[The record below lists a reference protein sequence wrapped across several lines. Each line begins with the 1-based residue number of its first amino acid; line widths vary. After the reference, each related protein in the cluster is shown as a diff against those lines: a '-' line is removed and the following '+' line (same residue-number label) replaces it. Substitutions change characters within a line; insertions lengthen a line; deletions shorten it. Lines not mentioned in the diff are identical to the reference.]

1 MTKLQEDLLNIYNT
15 LVIFNKDTIVNPF
28 PIPIKVRFDKE
39 SSFLIYEQRGNI
51 VSLFQPIY
59 YCHGLSNLKPTLLLP
74 NDYDLLMYNLKA
86 AIDSGK
92 LLEDRTTLTPTEFG
106 FDIYSTDQ
114 TELFKGPKLVA
125 SCKLVSSNNWLFRL
139 ISKLRGLDK

>member
-59 YCHGLSNLKPTLLLP
+59 YCHGLNNLKPTLLLP

-125 SCKLVSSNNWLFRL
+125 SCKLVSSNNWLFRF

>member
-1 MTKLQEDLLNIYNT
+1 
-15 LVIFNKDTIVNPF
+15 
-28 PIPIKVRFDKE
+28 
-39 SSFLIYEQRGNI
+39 
-51 VSLFQPIY
+51 
-59 YCHGLSNLKPTLLLP
+59 
-74 NDYDLLMYNLKA
+74 MYNLKA

-125 SCKLVSSNNWLFRL
+125 SCKLVSSNNWLFRF

>member
-1 MTKLQEDLLNIYNT
+1 MTKLQEDILNIYNT

-28 PIPIKVRFDKE
+28 PIPIRVRFDKE
-39 SSFLIYEQRGNI
+39 SSFLVYEQRGNI
-51 VSLFQPIY
+51 ANLFQPIY
-59 YCHGLSNLKPTLLLP
+59 YCHDLNKIKPTLLLP

-114 TELFKGPKLVA
+114 KELYKGPKLIS
-125 SCKLVSSNNWLFRL
+125 SCKFISSNNWLFRL
-139 ISKLRGLDK
+139 ISKMRGLDK